1 MKVAIVIERFDPFGG
16 GMERSTLQ
24 IAEELKGR
32 GHAITIIAGSSTNAE
47 AIDFPVRTVF
57 KKRRRGAL
65 GQWRFARRARRML
78 AEGDFDTSLSVTT
91 MAPAAV
97 VQPRAGTVRETMNR
111 NIALRPTALSRANKR
126 LALALSAKQRV
137 MLALERTTLRDPMV
151 QRFAAVSQYVADQL
165 TGLYGVEASRIEVIP
180 NAAAMP
186 EVSEAQCAQWRAMV
200 RKGFHIADDVPVFLF
215 AALNPVLKG
224 VNPLMLATRELTEA
238 GLPVV
243 VMLAGYN
250 RYSMQHQA
258 ATLGIREQVR
268 FIGPTRKMA
277 ELYAAADVTVHPT
290 FYDPSSKVVIESL
303 MMGVPA
309 ISTTFNGASDFLVAP
324 DGRARGRVLDDPADF
339 HALAQAMR
347 ELADDAERARC
358 RAAIGDLRDE
368 LSMKRHVDRLE
379 RVLEA
384 TVGSTPSPPG
394 PGPG

>member
-24 IAEELKGR
+24 IAEELKHR

-47 AIDFPVRTVF
+47 AIDFPVVTVF
-57 KKRRRGAL
+57 KKRRRGAVSML
-65 GQWRFARRARRML
+65 RFARRVKGLL
-78 AEGDFDTSLSVTT
+78 AEGDHDTSLSVTT

-97 VQPRAGTVRETMNR
+97 VQPRAGTVRETLNR
-111 NIALRPTALSRANKR
+111 NIALRATAVGRAKKR
-126 LALALSAKQRV
+126 AALALSAKQRV
-137 MLALERTTLRDPMV
+137 MLALERRTLRDPMV
-151 QRFAAVSQYVADQL
+151 RRFAAVSQYVAEQL
-165 TGLYGVEASRIEVIP
+165 TKLYGVDPSRIEVIP

-186 EVSEAQCAQWRAMV
+186 EVSDAQRAQWRTMV

-224 VNPLMLATRELTEA
+224 VNPLMHATRELTDA
-238 GLPVV
+238 GLPIV

-250 RYSMQHQA
+250 RYTMQHQA
-258 ATLGIREQVR
+258 ASLGIREQVR

-277 ELYAAADVTVHPT
+277 ALYAAADVTVHPT

-309 ISTTFNGASDFLVAP
+309 ISTTFNGASDFLTAP
-324 DGRARGRVLDDPADF
+324 DGRARGRVLTDPGDVK
-339 HALAQAMR
+339 ALAQAMR

-358 RAAIGDLRDE
+358 REAIGDLRDE

-384 TVGSTPSPPG
+384 AVGLPPSPPG
-394 PGPG
+394 RGPG